1 MPIQRNPYMNL
12 FMSYK
17 GVIPKK
23 TCNKIIKLG
32 KQKKVIKATIDSNKY
47 RPDLRV
53 TNVSFLNP
61 LWMYNLFAP
70 YIRDANQQLGWNYV
84 YDWCEDY
91 QFAEYKKSG
100 HYNWHRDIHDD
111 PYQGMNT
118 NFNGKVRK
126 LSLICSLNEDYE
138 GGELEVWNPDP
149 RKTESKRI
157 MNVKD
162 IKTMGT
168 VVIFSSLLWHRIKPV
183 TKKTRYSIV
192 NWVLGFPW
200 R

>member
-1 MPIQRNPYMNL
+1 
-12 FMSYK
+12 
-17 GVIPKK
+17 
-23 TCNKIIKLG
+23 
-32 KQKKVIKATIDSNKY
+32 
-47 RPDLRV
+47 
-53 TNVSFLNP
+53 
-61 LWMYNLFAP
+61 
-70 YIRDANQQLGWNYV
+70 
-84 YDWCEDY
+84 
-91 QFAEYKKSG
+91 
-100 HYNWHRDIHDD
+100 
-111 PYQGMNT
+111 MNT

-200 R
+200 K